1 MVRLKAGQKPRHRP
15 RSQGQS
21 PNSPPRQ
28 PAPAAFTA
36 STQLSRPPP
45 GPTTSASKTKRSPFN
60 VRPLSH
66 CRAGPRGH
74 ASRRTPDATAQPRH
88 GRKGQPYN
96 RSSPSFVIR
105 HSAPAPRARPGFGA
119 DKPDYVPCLA
129 ALRLSFLSATCV
141 TVPPKRDAAYPRLS
155 DGPSSRLF
163 CLAPEWVFRAAV
175 LTNDAVGSYPTFSP
189 LPVWDFRSQI

>member
-21 PNSPPRQ
+21 PNSPPRR
-28 PAPAAFTA
+28 PAPAAFPA
-36 STQLSRPPP
+36 STQVSRPPP

-60 VRPLSH
+60 VRPSSH

-96 RSSPSFVIR
+96 RSPPSFVIR
-105 HSAPAPRARPGFGA
+105 HSSFVIRHSSFVIRHSSFVIRHSSFVIRHSSFVIRHSSFVIPRP
-119 DKPDYVPCLA
+119 
-129 ALRLSFLSATCV
+129 LRGRGWFWG
-141 TVPPKRDAAYPRLS
+141 R
-155 DGPSSRLF
+155 
-163 CLAPEWVFRAAV
+163 
-175 LTNDAVGSYPTFSP
+175 
-189 LPVWDFRSQI
+189 